1 MTPEPEAN
9 IAPATEGNTL
19 PEKNQAAVE
28 MGRRG
33 GLKGGAMRAARMTP
47 EERSASAKQAAAAR
61 WAKVAAEKPDFEENN
76 QGDLIEKPGRAAKP
90 FIFHLEPEE
99 ALLITEAKGSGGQQT
114 LHRRLVTEL
123 AKGDLTITLNDSQ
136 FGELIRYMTRYGSG
150 GFQNRLR
157 DAFRRVLGDLLH
169 MRAL

>member
-1 MTPEPEAN
+1 MPA
-9 IAPATEGNTL
+9 APAMEEN
-19 PEKNQAAVE
+19 PRVVPAPAEKNQAAAE

-47 EERSASAKQAAAAR
+47 EERSTAARQAAAAR
-61 WAKVAAEKPDFEENN
+61 WAKVAAERPSPKGEVQDETAETS
-76 QGDLIEKPGRAAKP
+76 GRTAKP
-90 FIFHLEPEE
+90 FVFHLEPEE

-114 LHRRLVTEL
+114 LHRRLVAEL

-150 GFQNRLR
+150 GFQGRLQA
-157 DAFRRVLGDLLH
+157 AFRRELADLLH
-169 MRAL
+169 MHPF

>member
-1 MTPEPEAN
+1 MTPEPEAD
-9 IAPATEGNTL
+9 IAPETESSPV

-33 GLKGGAMRAARMTP
+33 GLKGGAVRAARMTP
-47 EERSASAKQAAAAR
+47 GERSASAKQAAAAR
-61 WAKVAAEKPDFEENN
+61 WAKVAAEKPDFEESS
-76 QGDLIEKPGRAAKP
+76 QGELIGKSGRAAKP

-99 ALLITEAKGSGGQQT
+99 ALLITEARGTGGQQK
-114 LHRRLVTEL
+114 LHRRLVAEL
-123 AKGDLTITLNDSQ
+123 TKGDLTITLNDSQ

-169 MRAL
+169 MSAL